1 VIDYILLMIISDRLR
16 AYMSIR
22 EHCAK
27 RKGST
32 QFKAPMQK
40 ETSHMWLI
48 EVLSMKQQHRRL
60 LPHDLR
66 KFKKKK
72 IKIIFP
78 IPPFFSTPGN
88 FIFVPE

>member
-22 EHCAK
+22 EHWAK

-66 KFKKKK
+66 KF
-72 IKIIFP
+72 
-78 IPPFFSTPGN
+78 
-88 FIFVPE
+88 